1 MKDEWTNQIIFL
13 FKKTHFETSCVGCKA
28 NIYLYLGHWFYVFQY
43 FSDHDIVFI
52 STWHADNLLS
62 FQMMKN
68 KTQYNRIQSDLEKK
82 FVERFAK
89 VVIGSINEKRFELI
103 IAL

>member
-1 MKDEWTNQIIFL
+1 
-13 FKKTHFETSCVGCKA
+13 
-28 NIYLYLGHWFYVFQY
+28 
-43 FSDHDIVFI
+43 
-52 STWHADNLLS
+52 
-62 FQMMKN
+62 MMKN
-68 KTQYNRIQSDLEKK
+68 KTQYNRVQSDLEKK